1 MKDNTGAG
9 CAADGKELDRIAN
22 APIFFERNRV
32 YRNYIGGEGFR
43 ALMNDGTGDNSF
55 PEEWIASKVK
65 AINPVYFGE
74 RDGVS
79 VVEGCG
85 IYLDDLI
92 AAHPDE
98 MLGGTKYDCL
108 VKYLD
113 SAIRLPVQVHPTPEF
128 SLKHFGSP
136 YGKTEAWLV
145 LAKRSEDACLY
156 FGFKDKIDL
165 DTLKE
170 YADRSLDERDIL
182 TELINPVKVDVGDV
196 YLINAGLIHAIGAGC
211 TVLEVQEPTDFTI
224 QIENWCGESRVSE
237 QEKYL
242 GLDRDTAMSVF
253 DFEKYGKSAVE
264 RCRITPKTLYCDNKL
279 KVEELIGYDDTPCF
293 GEKRYT
299 LRGGAFVPESGPSVF
314 AVVDGG
320 GEIRGDGFSRILGK
334 GDYWFMPHAAR
345 GKFTVSGTMTVIE
358 CLPSRQ

>member
-1 MKDNTGAG
+1 MTKHKITATDT
-9 CAADGKELDRIAN
+9 AALDRIVN
-22 APIFFERNRV
+22 APVFFERNRV
-32 YRNYIGGEGFR
+32 FRNYIGGEGFR
-43 ALMNDGTGDNSF
+43 ALMGDPTGDNSF
-55 PEEWIASKVK
+55 PEEWLASKVK

-79 VVEGCG
+79 VVEGTD
-85 IYLDDLI
+85 IFLDDLLTLRP
-92 AAHPDE
+92 AE
-98 MLGGTKYDCL
+98 MLGGLRYDCL

-113 SAIRLPVQVHPTPEF
+113 SAIRLPVQVHPTPAF
-128 SLKHFGSP
+128 SEKHFASP

-165 DTLKE
+165 ATLKA
-170 YADRSLDERDIL
+170 YADRSLEERDVL
-182 TELINPVKVDVGDV
+182 TELINPVKVEPGDV
-196 YLINAGLIHAIGAGC
+196 YLIRAGLIHAIGAGC
-211 TVLEVQEPTDFTI
+211 TILEVQEPTDFTI
-224 QIENWCGESRVSE
+224 QIENWCGESRVTE

-242 GLDRDTAMSVF
+242 GLSRDLAMSVF
-253 DFEKYGKSAVE
+253 DFDKFGVSAVE
-264 RCRITPKTLYCDNKL
+264 KCKIAPKTLSSDKTL

-299 LRGGAFVPESGPSVF
+299 LTGGSFVPTSGPSVF

-320 GEIRGDGFSRILGK
+320 GKIAGEGYERELKK

-345 GKFTVSGTMTVIE
+345 GKFTVSGTLTLIE
-358 CLPSRQ
+358 CLPSRQE